1 MTLPGEFFMKIIV
14 LIPLIIIIGCILAT
28 GCVGQIKNTTGN
40 VTTVT
45 TINTFAP
52 LSNVTNLTN
61 LTNLTNTTVTS
72 GLMGPLRVSIGGWD
86 ADLPVFIDN
95 KSVGIATHDKPL
107 DLMVNEGNHTV
118 RICAGTMCKEEIVTI
133 QFAKQRLV
141 DFEEWLI
148 RDVEF
153 AKPTARIVGY
163 YPSGDQYTISVEF
176 INPSTKDLIIQAEVK
191 AGYTYIEPRSNNRVG
206 SVAQG
211 IVSANVKSGSRVM
224 ETLYLDLASGY
235 SYSHSIPVIS
245 SVTTR

>member
-1 MTLPGEFFMKIIV
+1 MKIIR

-45 TINTFAP
+45 TITTFAP
-52 LSNVTNLTN
+52 LSNVTNVTN
-61 LTNLTNTTVTS
+61 VTNTTTTVTS
-72 GLMGPLRVSIGGWD
+72 GLKGPLRVSIGGWG

-107 DLMVNEGNHTV
+107 DVMVYEGNHTV
-118 RICAGTMCKEEIVTI
+118 KVCAGTMCREEVVMI

-141 DFEEWLI
+141 DFEGWLLQE
-148 RDVEF
+148 VEF
-153 AKPTARIVGY
+153 ANPTARIVGY
-163 YPSGDQYTISVEF
+163 YPSGDQYTITVEF
-176 INPSTKDLIIQAEVK
+176 INPSQKDLIMSAEVK

-211 IVSANVKSGSRVM
+211 IVNANVRSGSRTM

-235 SYSHSIPVIS
+235 SYTHSIPEITKI
-245 SVTTR
+245 TTR